1 MAAVAAPAGH
11 AGPGPPP
18 DGLEAVAVPVPG
30 ALATLPV
37 APDGLALE
45 LAGAMHAADVL
56 EEIGY
61 SCTASVR
68 HCRDVLGLF
77 PDLREAEIARL
88 VAMVARTHTGLE
100 DAHGANGILSSALAL
115 HSMPADAGILSSWN
129 LDVLLETIKQL
140 APNADWALVV
150 QGFDHEGF
158 VVPDQKAFA
167 LLVTIVVTA
176 SSTAFPVMAVCG
188 GLWKNL
194 EGQLSFLR
202 HAVAAAPDLFSFAE
216 TPRRQAP
223 VEGLHGH
230 KSPMGTPN
238 QAWLSVDLIEVL
250 CQLAEAGHVAAI
262 RAILDYP
269 LKHCPE
275 VLLLTLAQVKTPWN
289 LIQSDIMAYLL
300 PTYLSNNPNSSTL
313 LHALWPLNPEA
324 IIRVM
329 VEVHAK
335 DTSSISRLLDVC
347 QDLKVLTI
355 MLEAA
360 PFPFAIDLAALASR
374 REYLNLEKWLND
386 SLKVNGDA
394 LYKAC
399 LNYIREKL
407 LAESR
412 SDGTDQRSGPNINLS
427 LETTAMLFKVL
438 QDSSNQPTS
447 QDLVDDQKN
456 LHTAALRAYPR
467 LQAVGVPE
475 QGVTESPFPL
485 DIENE
490 ANSYFQKIY
499 VGQLTIDDVIDML
512 KQFNVSEAQREKD
525 IFACMIQ
532 SLFDEYR
539 FFPRYPDRELQIT
552 AVLFGCLIKHQLV
565 THVTLGLALRCVLDA
580 LRKPLDSR
588 MFQFG
593 IRSLEQFLDRLVEW
607 PQYCNHILQISHLRE
622 SHAELVSFV
631 ELSLSRVSSSQGVI
645 TANSTSSLE
654 KQQAAPQSVATE
666 DASSEHTSEAVS
678 ARDVGH
684 KMEES
689 QAEADSS
696 APHLPEEACL
706 LTTCA
711 LRAKRSIVS
720 SAATM
725 PSQPEAVPVGLPAK
739 EEMLYSAARST
750 AGRPA
755 GAPSRSPGS
764 SGGFGHALNIETL
777 VLAAES
783 RDGALEAP
791 SSDVQ
796 DKVAFIV
803 NNIST
808 MNLDQKAKEL
818 LDIVKE
824 AFYPW
829 FAQYMVMKRASIE
842 PNFHD
847 LYVKFLDKINSRT
860 MQKEVVKA
868 TYENCKVLLRSELIK
883 SSSEERSLLKNLGSW
898 MGKLTIGRN
907 QPLRAKEIDP
917 KLLIIEAYEKGL
929 MIAVIPFT
937 SKILEPCKS
946 SLAYQP
952 PNPWTMGIL
961 SLLAEIYS
969 LPGLKMNLKFDVE
982 VLFNNLGVH
991 LKDVKPSKLL
1001 RGRQRETEGNPDFS
1015 SKDPGILPSLAE
1027 APRKSGVVSPEIHS
1041 SPVVARPAASHHPL
1055 PTTATQVSQVRPTQP
1070 LLNQKEPE
1078 AKVHTLPTTEVAPG
1092 PSTTTAL
1099 LAPSTF
1105 SPQQTAVAIPNL
1117 VAYIVYNSKLA
1128 GLSQQLQLQRTV
1140 PAAMER
1146 AIREIITPVVERSV
1160 TIACMTTR
1168 ELVMKDFAMEAEDG
1182 RTQKAANSMVAS
1194 LAGSLAHVTSKEP
1207 LRQALANHLRNLL
1220 QGSNLNSEVLEQ
1232 AVQLITNDNLDLGC
1246 AVIEKAATEKAL
1258 HDLEETLGP
1267 ALAAR
1272 KKSREQL
1279 GATFYDASIYSQGS
1293 LSRLPEALRPKP
1305 GRLSATQY
1313 RVYEDFARLPWQN
1326 QASSVP
1332 PQQVA
1337 GGAQSIAAPVPPG
1350 PTPNPSL
1357 RAAAHTSSSNF
1368 GPGVLQQGAGQA
1380 TAPAVQQEYEVQAN
1394 SFNSTLNQSLVTDAG
1409 SRPSQEPI
1417 QSYPASAAETT
1428 GTGAPTSAQDATGV
1442 PEPSLTTGEAL
1453 DQFKAVFQK
1462 LEVALVHS
1470 PQATFTALPSEHEIR
1485 VLVQEITDVMLQ
1497 SVTRDEV
1504 ALAIAQK
1511 VFKILYE
1518 TSNLAHS
1525 TIYIAILEHV
1535 CDICKLVVKELTSW
1549 VIYSH
1554 EERKYNKDITVGL
1567 IRAELIALSD
1577 YSVYLAKAM
1586 DGGRYAIATEFAIY
1600 LVKTCVIQESV
1611 VSAAELYNVIELLG
1625 KIAQRPGA
1633 PESLQQLVELA
1644 RSANAA
1650 AGQALTANIKD
1661 DKGRPSQKRV
1671 LAARPAGTK
1680 DDAPLPESPTLQQVV
1695 VFFDDWARIC
1705 DLPSGDN
1712 AHALYIS
1719 QLQQAGM
1726 LKGDDMSE
1734 RFFRLLMELAV
1745 GHCLSSE
1752 LSHSSGVTQGAQ
1764 GLSYTA
1770 IDMYGKLICVLFKHC
1785 DDNPG
1790 TTATSRVN
1798 LLNKVLSAA
1807 VHFIQRDADERKGA
1821 FNPKP
1826 YFRLFLI
1833 WLTDLNTGDP
1843 PSEAVDFQV
1852 MTSLGTAFLNL
1863 QPIRVPG
1870 FSTSQVRVL
1879 YKGSLRV
1886 LLVLLHD
1893 FPEFL
1898 CDYHFSFCDVIP
1910 SSCIQMRNL
1919 ILSAFPRNMRL
1930 PDPFTPNLKVDL
1942 LPEINQP
1949 PRILSV
1955 VESVLSSKQLKV
1967 ELDEY
1972 LKTRQPASFLLELKS
1987 RLLHSQQET
1996 IQSGSHYNVAL
2007 MNAVVLYVGVQA
2019 IHQLQ
2024 SKATPQQL
2032 TVQSAP
2038 MAHSAPMDI
2047 FQQLITDLDAE
2058 GRYLFLNAI
2067 ANQLRYPNNHTH
2079 YFSCVLL
2086 YLFAEA
2092 SQEIHREQITRVLLE
2107 RLIVNRPHPW
2117 GLLIT
2122 FIELIK
2128 NPRYNFWNHP
2138 FTRCAPEIE
2147 KLFESVARSCMG
2159 PQQKQQEEELPPAMS
2174 QEQLKSL

>member
-1 MAAVAAPAGH
+1 M
-11 AGPGPPP
+11 
-18 DGLEAVAVPVPG
+18 
-30 ALATLPV
+30 
-37 APDGLALE
+37 
-45 LAGAMHAADVL
+45 
-56 EEIGY
+56 
-61 SCTASVR
+61 C
-68 HCRDVLGLF
+68 
-77 PDLREAEIARL
+77 
-88 VAMVARTHTGLE
+88 
-100 DAHGANGILSSALAL
+100 
-115 HSMPADAGILSSWN
+115 
-129 LDVLLETIKQL
+129 
-140 APNADWALVV
+140 
-150 QGFDHEGF
+150 
-158 VVPDQKAFA
+158 
-167 LLVTIVVTA
+167 
-176 SSTAFPVMAVCG
+176 
-188 GLWKNL
+188 
-194 EGQLSFLR
+194 
-202 HAVAAAPDLFSFAE
+202 
-216 TPRRQAP
+216 
-223 VEGLHGH
+223 
-230 KSPMGTPN
+230 
-238 QAWLSVDLIEVL
+238 
-250 CQLAEAGHVAAI
+250 
-262 RAILDYP
+262 
-269 LKHCPE
+269 
-275 VLLLTLAQVKTPWN
+275 
-289 LIQSDIMAYLL
+289 
-300 PTYLSNNPNSSTL
+300 
-313 LHALWPLNPEA
+313 
-324 IIRVM
+324 
-329 VEVHAK
+329 
-335 DTSSISRLLDVC
+335 
-347 QDLKVLTI
+347 
-355 MLEAA
+355 
-360 PFPFAIDLAALASR
+360 
-374 REYLNLEKWLND
+374 
-386 SLKVNGDA
+386 
-394 LYKAC
+394 
-399 LNYIREKL
+399 
-407 LAESR
+407 
-412 SDGTDQRSGPNINLS
+412 
-427 LETTAMLFKVL
+427 
-438 QDSSNQPTS
+438 
-447 QDLVDDQKN
+447 
-456 LHTAALRAYPR
+456 
-467 LQAVGVPE
+467 
-475 QGVTESPFPL
+475 
-485 DIENE
+485 
-490 ANSYFQKIY
+490 
-499 VGQLTIDDVIDML
+499 
-512 KQFNVSEAQREKD
+512 
-525 IFACMIQ
+525 
-532 SLFDEYR
+532 
-539 FFPRYPDRELQIT
+539 
-552 AVLFGCLIKHQLV
+552 
-565 THVTLGLALRCVLDA
+565 
-580 LRKPLDSR
+580 
-588 MFQFG
+588 QFG

-622 SHAELVSFV
+622 SHADLVSFV

-654 KQQAAPQSVATE
+654 KPQAAPQSIATE
-666 DASSEHTSEAVS
+666 DASSEQALEAIS

-689 QAEADSS
+689 QAKADSA
-696 APHLPEEACL
+696 APHLPEEH
-706 LTTCA
+706 
-711 LRAKRSIVS
+711 SIVS
-720 SAATM
+720 SAATI

-755 GAPSRSPGS
+755 GAPTRSPGS

-783 RDGALEAP
+783 REGALEAP

-818 LDIVKE
+818 LDTVKE

-917 KLLIIEAYEKGL
+917 KLLITEAYEKGL

-969 LPGLKMNLKFDVE
+969 LPGLKMNLKFDIE
-982 VLFNNLGVH
+982 VLFNHLGVH

-1015 SKDPGILPSLAE
+1015 SKDLGILTSMAE
-1027 APRKSGVVSPEIHS
+1027 APGKSGVVSPEIHS
-1041 SPVVARPAASHHPL
+1041 SPVVAQPAASHHPL
-1055 PTTATQVSQVRPTQP
+1055 PTAATQVSQVRPTQP

-1078 AKVHTLPTTEVAPG
+1078 TKVHTLPNTEVAPG
-1092 PSTTTAL
+1092 PLITTAL

-1337 GGAQSIAAPVPPG
+1337 GGAQSVAVPVPPS

-1368 GPGVLQQGAGQA
+1368 GPGILQQGAGQA
-1380 TAPAVQQEYEVQAN
+1380 SAPAVQQEYEVLAN
-1394 SFNSTLNQSLVTDAG
+1394 SFNSTLHQPLVTDAG
-1409 SRPSQEPI
+1409 SRPSQEPS
-1417 QSYPASAAETT
+1417 QSYPASAAEAI
-1428 GTGAPTSAQDATGV
+1428 GTGAPTSAIDATGI

-1453 DQFKAVFQK
+1453 EQIKAVLQK
-1462 LEVALVHS
+1462 LEVALAHS
-1470 PQATFTALPSEHEIR
+1470 PQATFTALPPEHEIR
-1485 VLVQEITDVMLQ
+1485 VLVQEMTDVILQ
-1497 SVTRDEV
+1497 SVNRDEV
-1504 ALAIAQK
+1504 ALGTAQK
-1511 VFKILYE
+1511 VFKSLFEI
-1518 TSNLAHS
+1518 TTLAHS
-1525 TIYIAILEHV
+1525 TIYIAILEQIR
-1535 CDICKLVVKELTSW
+1535 DICKPVVKELTSW

-1554 EERKYNKDITVGL
+1554 EDRKYNKEIIVGL

-1586 DGGRYAIATEFAIY
+1586 DGGRHAIATEFAVY

-1611 VSAAELYNVIELLG
+1611 VSAADLYNVIELLG

-1650 AGQALTANIKD
+1650 AGQALSANVKD

-1680 DDAPLPESPTLQQVV
+1680 DDTPLPESPTLQQVV

-1705 DLPSGDN
+1705 DLPSGDT
-1712 AHALYIS
+1712 AHALYNS

-1807 VHFIQRDADERKGA
+1807 VRFIQRDADERKGA

-1870 FSTSQVRVL
+1870 FSFAWLEVISHRAYMPRLLLAPSQKGWPLFQRLLISLFKFMEPYLRNADLSDPVRVL

-1967 ELDEY
+1967 ELDDY

-1987 RLLHSQQET
+1987 RLLHSQQEA

-2038 MAHSAPMDI
+2038 MTHSAPMDI

-2159 PQQKQQEEELPPAMS
+2159 PQQKQQEEELSPAMS